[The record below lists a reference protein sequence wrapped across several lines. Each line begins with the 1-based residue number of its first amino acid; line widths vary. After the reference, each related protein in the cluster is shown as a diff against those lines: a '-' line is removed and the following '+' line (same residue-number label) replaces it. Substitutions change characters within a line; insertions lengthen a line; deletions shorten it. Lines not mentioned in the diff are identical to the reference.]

1 MKLYSITGLTCLA
14 LAICS
19 CSKSAPPTPSQ
30 VQTQPSVGL
39 QDPSK
44 ATSEGERQQI
54 LDENTRKY
62 NNWHL
67 EPTQKVDY

>member
-1 MKLYSITGLTCLA
+1 MKHLPLSAVCVA
-14 LAICS
+14 LAFACG
-19 CSKSAPPTPSQ
+19 CSKIPPP

-39 QDPSK
+39 QDPST
-44 ATSEGERQQI
+44 ATSPEERQRI

-67 EPTQKVDY
+67 EPTEKHTYEP